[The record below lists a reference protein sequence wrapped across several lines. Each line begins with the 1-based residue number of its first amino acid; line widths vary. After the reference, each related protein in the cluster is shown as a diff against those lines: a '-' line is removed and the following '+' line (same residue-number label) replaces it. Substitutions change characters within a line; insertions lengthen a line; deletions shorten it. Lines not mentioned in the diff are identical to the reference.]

1 MFKLQLFLQ
10 KSFFRLVM
18 LAALFLFLGV
28 FVYAVHLE
36 KFNVP
41 PEDMRVPFGDQSAKP
56 QVAGSGTQTSP
67 LAIQSLSSA
76 EVSMQLTELIADALS
91 FNKDNYK
98 SSSASMQKYF
108 TDEGFGQYTAFLTN
122 AGFETTLQE
131 QNLQSG
137 AYVEQPPIELTHGVY
152 NGVYKW
158 VFEVPV
164 TISFIP
170 RDAETYKNDA
180 IKAQNRRFLLRA
192 QFARVQDVDP
202 SAVKIELWQILPPRS
217 AN

>member
-1 MFKLQLFLQ
+1 
-10 KSFFRLVM
+10 M
-18 LAALFLFLGV
+18 LAALVMFLGV

-36 KFNVP
+36 KYNVP
-41 PEDMRVPFGDQSAKP
+41 PKDMRVPFGDQSAKP
-56 QVAGSGTQTSP
+56 QIAGSSTATSSLATQN
-67 LAIQSLSSA
+67 LSA
-76 EVSMQLTELIADALS
+76 GEVSMKLTEIIADALS

-98 SSSASMQKYF
+98 SGTASMQKYF
-108 TDEGFGQYTAFLTN
+108 TREGYGQYTGFLTN
-122 AGFETTLQE
+122 AGFDSTLQA

-170 RDAETYKNDA
+170 RTAETYSNDA
-180 IKAQNRRFLLRA
+180 IKPQNRRFLLRA

-202 SAVKIELWQILPPRS
+202 SAVKIELWQIFPPRS
-217 AN
+217 VN